1 MVESKYV
8 LYGLVSGT
16 VSGLVAG
23 ILTYLTLP
31 SVDDVLEQVRS
42 RINITSLS
50 EDILR
55 NYISLG
61 LLLAPFIIF
70 FIALI
75 LGALFGAL
83 YDFLDRK
90 IPGSP
95 IIAALLTGTIYAG
108 ILVLP
113 NIVLES
119 SQQNIIVNS
128 GLTIT
133 YTLVLI
139 TLTIY
144 KNPRKQG

>member
-8 LYGLVSGT
+8 LYGLVSGA

-31 SVDDVLEQVRS
+31 SVDAVLEQVRS
-42 RINITSLS
+42 RINITSVP

-55 NYISLG
+55 SYISLG
-61 LLLAPFIIF
+61 LILAPFIIF

-83 YDFLDRK
+83 YDFLDQK

-95 IIAALLTGTIYAG
+95 IIAVLLTGTIYAG

-113 NIVLES
+113 NIVLGG

-139 TLTIY
+139 ALTIY